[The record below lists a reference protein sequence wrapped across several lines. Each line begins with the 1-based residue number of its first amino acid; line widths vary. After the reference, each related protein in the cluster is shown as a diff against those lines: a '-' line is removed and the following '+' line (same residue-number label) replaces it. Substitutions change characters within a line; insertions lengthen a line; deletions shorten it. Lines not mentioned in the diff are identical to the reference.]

1 MNSRE
6 INDVKKVFNDSYQKT
21 DQQWLKSYIL
31 EITEEEKY
39 LEQLLLNLGFGNSV
53 VAQKVVAIFSPG
65 SSPMKRVRNEA
76 KKENCL
82 FDITHGRKTRN
93 VIITENNHV
102 LLSAIVV
109 KTEQLLLNL
118 GFGNSVVAQKVV
130 AIFSPGSS
138 PMKRVRNEAKKENC
152 LFDVTHGRKTR
163 SVIIT
168 ECNHVILSSVK
179 AETVSRRFA
188 SLLEEK
194 SRKRND

>member
-39 LEQLLLNLGFGNSV
+39 L
-53 VAQKVVAIFSPG
+53 
-65 SSPMKRVRNEA
+65 
-76 KKENCL
+76 
-82 FDITHGRKTRN
+82 
-93 VIITENNHV
+93 
-102 LLSAIVV
+102 
-109 KTEQLLLNL
+109 EQLLLNL